1 MPKTLFNTRL
11 RNVINFSPT
20 TYVIVIIFSIMAG
33 ITLFF
38 ANNAI
43 ERTKLPA
50 EKNYTPDLKANFDKC
65 EIGTFWITV
74 SGWAVLNAPNDTI
87 KIHLIATGKKGAIKL
102 ITRRLYR
109 KDVSDFL
116 KINSDFHLHG
126 FSASAVGYRLRNRY
140 GDTVKLYIED
150 SKGVMHY
157 GGENVCTAI

>member
-1 MPKTLFNTRL
+1 MPKILANTRL
-11 RNVINFSPT
+11 KNVLSFSSA
-20 TYVIVIIFSIMAG
+20 TYVSAIIFSILVG

-38 ANNAI
+38 VNNST
-43 ERTKLPA
+43 ERTKLPE
-50 EKNYTPDLKANFDKC
+50 EKNPTPELQANFDKC
-65 EIGTFWITV
+65 EIGKSWITV
-74 SGWAVLNAPNDTI
+74 SGWAVLKAPNDTI
-87 KIHLIATGKKGAIKL
+87 KIHLIATGKKGALKL

-116 KINSDFHLHG
+116 KIKSDFHLHG
-126 FSASAVGYRLRNRY
+126 FSASAVGYRFRKYY